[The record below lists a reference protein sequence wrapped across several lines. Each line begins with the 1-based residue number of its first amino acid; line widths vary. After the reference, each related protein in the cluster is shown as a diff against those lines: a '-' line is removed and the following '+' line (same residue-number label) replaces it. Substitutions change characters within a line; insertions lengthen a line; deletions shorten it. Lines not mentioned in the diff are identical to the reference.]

1 MEIGGA
7 EAVGPILLGMAKPV
21 HILQLGST
29 IREIVSMVA
38 IAVLDAQQVDESKK
52 KALNQAFA

>member
-1 MEIGGA
+1 
-7 EAVGPILLGMAKPV
+7 V